1 MWEAQVVNSLILK
14 SNCLFV
20 LCGFCSMLRLGLL
33 LPPSERDACPF
44 QFYISFLSGSSPIRT
59 HLYTWVQESDC
70 ENKVSAIQKVWL
82 RRKPEHFDTEI
93 ECIALRAITLLCLPQ
108 RDTRYNGI
116 CSLEPEFGWLIC
128 IVLCLS
134 YEGIGLLV
142 IALFLSARTGI
153 YQVSNSVNFI
163 TAFL

>member
-20 LCGFCSMLRLGLL
+20 LCGFCSMWRLGLL
-33 LPPSERDACPF
+33 LPPLWKGCLPIAVLH
-44 QFYISFLSGSSPIRT
+44 SFLSGSSPIRT

-70 ENKVSAIQKVWL
+70 ENKVSA
-82 RRKPEHFDTEI
+82 RCKPEHFDTEI